1 MKDGLRSYRQITQ
14 AEEQH
19 AMEIHKKSIV
29 IDGSNVPI
37 VDTFLEKPITDG
49 YFERMEAGG
58 VTASN
63 ITVPYDVQADSKQAL
78 REFSEHREWLTRS
91 SERTGLAL
99 CAEDIEKAKSENR
112 TAVIFGPQ
120 NALILDRQIELLR
133 IFYVTGLRILQL
145 TYNTRNFIGD
155 GCLEKANAGLSNFG
169 LEVIEEMNKLGVLVD
184 LSHCGKRTTLEA
196 IEHSNKPAV
205 FSHAGAAAVFSHP
218 RNKSD
223 EEIKTMAEKGGVIGI
238 SPYIVFLTDWRSG
251 PRPTLDLMLDQ
262 IDYVSSLVGTDHV
275 GIGSDVNDCNETR
288 RALYIKEF
296 PERLGK
302 TYRGDYP
309 EGFEHSLAY
318 FPNITRGLVVR
329 GYSDQEII
337 KILGGN
343 FLRVFR
349 NVWKP

>member
-1 MKDGLRSYRQITQ
+1 MRGYAQVTQ
-14 AEEQH
+14 AEEQR

-37 VDTFLEKPITDG
+37 VDSFLEKPITDS

-63 ITVPYDVQADSKQAL
+63 ITVPYDIQADSKQAF
-78 REFSEHREWLTRS
+78 REFSEHREWLARS
-91 SERTGLAL
+91 SERTSLAL
-99 CAEDIEKAKSENR
+99 CAHDIEKAKLENR
-112 TAVIFGPQ
+112 TAIIFGPQ
-120 NALILDRQIELLR
+120 NSLILDRQVELLR
-133 IFYVTGLRILQL
+133 IFHAMGLRILQL

-155 GCLEKANAGLSNFG
+155 GCMEKANAGLSNFG
-169 LEVIEEMNKLGVLVD
+169 LEVIEEMNKLGVLID

-196 IEHSNKPAV
+196 IEHSAYPVV
-205 FSHAGAAAVFSHP
+205 FSHAGAASAFPHP
-218 RNKSD
+218 RNKTD
-223 EEIKTMAEKGGVIGI
+223 EEIKALAEKGGVIGI
-238 SPYIVFLTDWRSG
+238 SPYIVFLTDWKSG

-262 IDYVSSLVGTDHV
+262 IDDVSNLVGTDYV
-275 GIGSDVNDCNETR
+275 GIGSDVNDRNETR

-318 FPNITRGLVVR
+318 FPNISRGLVTR
-329 GYSDQEII
+329 GYSDEDIM

-349 NVWKP
+349 NVWKD